1 MITWLPSFP
10 NAGWFGGRFLRV
22 LRRFKTRIKHVDTS

>member
-1 MITWLPSFP
+1 MITWVPSFP
-10 NAGWFGGRFLRV
+10 YAGCVGSRILRV